1 MRPGLRLLS
10 VNTNFCNNF
19 NFWLMLNFDDPG
31 RHLHWIYGEVKRA
44 EEEGDKVYIIGHI
57 PPGVASCFG
66 ELCIQGSSSL
76 STAGRA
82 AQWQNNS

>member
-1 MRPGLRLLS
+1 MLVRPGLRLLS

-57 PPGVASCFG
+57 PPGEVSCFG
-66 ELCIQGSSSL
+66 RLHVLNRDALKGSS
-76 STAGRA
+76 
-82 AQWQNNS
+82 QVV